1 MSKKARFPE
10 LVSRACYDL
19 RSPLAAVHG
28 FASALKGADGFDGD
42 VRRYLAMIEEA
53 SEEMQALVD
62 QLAVAARIERGSWQ
76 PPLRELN
83 TMRLAR
89 SEDERIQIEGS
100 GSPVEVEPRSVS
112 QALSSLARAAL
123 HHGPVESVTW
133 SVDGRNLKLSPVT
146 ESAAPVVSGETAR
159 DLGSLVA
166 RMVIEC
172 SGGTLW
178 LDGRT
183 LRVAF

>member
-1 MSKKARFPE
+1 MAKKARFPE

-19 RSPLAAVHG
+19 STPLAAVHS
-28 FASALKGADGFDGD
+28 FARALTAADGLDEHT
-42 VRRYLAMIEEA
+42 RRYLAMIDEA
-53 SEEMQALVD
+53 SAEMRVLID
-62 QLAVAARIERGSWQ
+62 QLAVAARIERGGWE
-76 PPLRELN
+76 PRLRELN
-83 TMRLAR
+83 TARLAR
-89 SEDERIQIEGS
+89 SGDVRIQVEGS
-100 GSPVEVEPRSVS
+100 GSPVEVEPKSVS
-112 QALSSLARAAL
+112 RALASLAHAAL
-123 HHGPVESVTW
+123 HHGPVERVTW
-133 SVDGRNLKLSPVT
+133 SVDGRNLGLTPVT

-172 SGGTLW
+172 SGGTVW